1 MIVSIN
7 QLIKWL
13 LLVSVITFLM
23 RLSACGWKLYYPVQT
38 PDTSIHKAL
47 SIILSISY
55 DEEMSE
61 LKDIVKL
68 LDEVSPP
75 LPLLGQ
81 HQGHHVPLYSLEA
94 FKCLDTPFHMGVIQ
108 ELIRNFQLMDVQ
120 CTYTLN

>member
-1 MIVSIN
+1 M
-7 QLIKWL
+7 

-47 SIILSISY
+47 SIILSSEC
-55 DEEMSE
+55 DEDMSE